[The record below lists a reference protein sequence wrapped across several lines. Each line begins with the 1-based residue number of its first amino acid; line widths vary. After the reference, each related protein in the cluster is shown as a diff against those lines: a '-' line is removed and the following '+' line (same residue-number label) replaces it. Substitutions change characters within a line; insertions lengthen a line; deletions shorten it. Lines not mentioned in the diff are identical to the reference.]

1 MTEKH
6 TNSAVQIKRTSRF
19 FWGFFFLL
27 LISLL
32 TSCQSLSFGKRS
44 SRINEP
50 KSEYIPD
57 FFEWTAICPGIK
69 SCTFENPSFP
79 LRYIIVE
86 IDLKSNDSMS
96 NSTECDSPGLMIQT
110 WPDPQSFRHK
120 YSPLPRKSIEDFARE
135 KSCVV
140 AWNTCPFELW
150 KSTGATIEGVYK
162 KDGKI
167 LSEAMEKYAML
178 LIRKCGDGS
187 GYEAF
192 ISETQDEKA
201 TEDWDIA
208 IGGFYMTLSDGEP
221 CGTFRKTNDSR
232 TAVGLSEDGRIMYVL
247 SVEGENEKSSEG
259 LSYEQ
264 CNEIFMALGC
274 GSAIQFDG
282 GGSTNLFLDGERAL
296 SYPEERFSPC
306 YMGVLRVER

>member
-1 MTEKH
+1 MSNSTE
-6 TNSAVQIKRTSRF
+6 
-19 FWGFFFLL
+19 
-27 LISLL
+27 
-32 TSCQSLSFGKRS
+32 
-44 SRINEP
+44 
-50 KSEYIPD
+50 Y
-57 FFEWTAICPGIK
+57 
-69 SCTFENPSFP
+69 
-79 LRYIIVE
+79 
-86 IDLKSNDSMS
+86 DSTES
-96 NSTECDSPGLMIQT
+96 NSTECDFPGLMIQT

-187 GYEAF
+187 GYEAS
-192 ISETQDEKA
+192 ILETQDEKA

-232 TAVGLSEDGRIMYVL
+232 TAVGLSEDGRTMYVL
-247 SVEGENEKSSEG
+247 SVEGEDEKSSTG

-274 GSAIQFDG
+274 FTAMQFDG
-282 GGSTNLFLDGERAL
+282 GGSTNLFLNGERAL

>member
-19 FWGFFFLL
+19 FWRFFFLL

-86 IDLKSNDSMS
+86 IDF
-96 NSTECDSPGLMIQT
+96 STPGLEISS
-110 WPDPQSFRHK
+110 WPDTQSFKHK

-187 GYEAF
+187 GYEAS

-232 TAVGLSEDGRIMYVL
+232 TAVGLSEDGRTMYVL
-247 SVEGENEKSSEG
+247 SVEGEDEKSSTG

-274 GSAIQFDG
+274 FTAMQFDG

>member
-1 MTEKH
+1 MTENH
-6 TNSAVQIKRTSRF
+6 TNSAVQIKRTSGF

-27 LISLL
+27 LIPLL
-32 TSCQSLSFGKRS
+32 TSCQSLSFGKRT

-50 KSEYIPD
+50 KSAYIPE
-57 FFEWTAICPGIK
+57 FFEWNAICPGIS

-86 IDLKSNDSMS
+86 IDLSAPNL
-96 NSTECDSPGLMIQT
+96 EICT
-110 WPDPQSFRHK
+110 WPDAQSFKSK
-120 YSPLPRKSIEDFARE
+120 YSPLPRKSIGEFAGE
-135 KSCVV
+135 KSCV
-140 AWNTCPFELW
+140 ASWNTCPFELW

-162 KDGKI
+162 IGGKI
-167 LSEAMEKYAML
+167 LSDAVEKYAML
-178 LIRKCGDGS
+178 LVRKCGDGP

-192 ISETQDEKA
+192 ISEIQDEKA
-201 TEDWDIA
+201 AEAWDFA
-208 IGGFYMTLSDGEP
+208 IGGFYQTLSDGEP

-232 TAVGLSEDGRIMYVL
+232 TAVGLSEDGRAMYVL
-247 SVEGENEKSSEG
+247 SVEGEDEKSSEG

-282 GGSTNLFLDGERAL
+282 GGSTNLFLNGERPL

-306 YMGVLRVER
+306 YMGVFVRTES

>member
-79 LRYIIVE
+79 LHYIIVE
-86 IDLKSNDSMS
+86 IDLSAPNL
-96 NSTECDSPGLMIQT
+96 EICT
-110 WPDPQSFRHK
+110 WPDTQSFRHK

-187 GYEAF
+187 GYEAS
-192 ISETQDEKA
+192 ILETQDEKA

-232 TAVGLSEDGRIMYVL
+232 TAVGLSEDGRTMYVL
-247 SVEGENEKSSEG
+247 SVEGEDEKSSTG